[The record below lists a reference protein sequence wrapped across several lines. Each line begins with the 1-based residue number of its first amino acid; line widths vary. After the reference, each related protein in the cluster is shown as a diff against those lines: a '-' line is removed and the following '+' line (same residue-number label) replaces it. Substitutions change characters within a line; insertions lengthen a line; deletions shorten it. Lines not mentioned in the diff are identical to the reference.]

1 MSVRRQDPNLTTD
14 SSAQSVAV
22 RHTTEGLELDLK
34 GEWSVTEVAETEAAL
49 AAVDVA
55 SARAISIDASGI
67 GRLELSGAWV
77 LRRFVQR
84 ARRAGAQVSFRGAP
98 PDQLRLVEQTLS
110 EPPAGAAELAS
121 PPPAAAEPGERAL
134 VAIGRYA
141 VRSGRDMLQA
151 LAFVGRVCTTF
162 AASLARPRRL
172 RPVSIARHVY
182 DTGITAM
189 PIVALIAFLISVIL
203 AYLSAQQLLGLG
215 ADIYVVDLVTI
226 GVLRELAVL
235 LTAIIV
241 AGRTGSAFAAEI
253 GSMELNEEVAALT
266 ASAADPIELL
276 IVPRILG
283 LAIALPLLT
292 VVADLIGIAGGGLLC
307 RFLLDMPLTQYVN
320 RVNESISAT
329 TFWVGIIKA
338 PVFAVLIAFAGCY
351 RGMQVRGSAR
361 ALGHMVTV
369 AVVQAIFLVILADA
383 LFAVLFMKMNI

>member
-1 MSVRRQDPNLTTD
+1 M
-14 SSAQSVAV
+14 
-22 RHTTEGLELDLK
+22 RHTPGGLELDLR
-34 GEWSVTEVAETEAAL
+34 GEWSAPQVAAVEAAL

-55 SARAISIDASGI
+55 AARSISIDPSGI
-67 GRLELSGAWV
+67 TRLELSGAWV
-77 LRRFVQR
+77 LRGFVQR
-84 ARRAGAQVSFRGAP
+84 ARRAGAQVAFRGPP
-98 PDQLRLVEQTLS
+98 PDPLRLLEQTLTE
-110 EPPAGAAELAS
+110 EPVAAEELLPAA
-121 PPPAAAEPGERAL
+121 PPAAAEPGPRAL
-134 VAIGRYA
+134 AAIGRYS
-141 VRSGRDMLQA
+141 VRGGHDLLLA
-151 LAFVGRVCTTF
+151 LAFFGRVCVTF
-162 AASLARPRRL
+162 VRGLPRPQRL

-203 AYLSAQQLLGLG
+203 AYLSAQQLRGLG

-253 GSMELNEEVAALT
+253 GSMQLNEEVAALT
-266 ASAADPIELL
+266 ATAADPIELL
-276 IVPRILG
+276 ILPRILG

-292 VVADLIGIAGGGLLC
+292 VIADLIGIAGGGLLC

-320 RVNESISAT
+320 RVNESISPT
-329 TFWVGIIKA
+329 TFWVGLIKA

-383 LFAVLFMKMNI
+383 LFAVLFMKMDI